1 MALTEETLVDKIE
14 IVENGTV
21 QVRTANIVLKDGV
34 RIARSNQRHV
44 IVPGANFSGE
54 DAKVQAVCGAVHT
67 AEVVTAYETAMNAH
81 I

>member
-34 RIARSNQRHV
+34 RIARSNQ
-44 IVPGANFSGE
+44 SGE

-67 AEVVTAYETAMNAH
+67 AEVVTAYETAMAAASAGS
-81 I
+81 